1 MDADNGN
8 AYATE
13 ASAASLLTEAVQALS
28 GSSGQRM
35 VVLSTASCYN
45 NSELQ
50 SQMNALA
57 AQSIDVRVVAF
68 EKDAQRI
75 AAVEAAYENVVVC
88 RDVRELPLLL
98 GDWYA
103 ELAELP
109 AAQVMQPNSAAAK
122 LTTAAS
128 AQTNTNTIS

>member
-1 MDADNGN
+1 
-8 AYATE
+8 
-13 ASAASLLTEAVQALS
+13 
-28 GSSGQRM
+28 
-35 VVLSTASCYN
+35 
-45 NSELQ
+45 
-50 SQMNALA
+50 MNALA

-68 EKDAQRI
+68 AKDAQRI